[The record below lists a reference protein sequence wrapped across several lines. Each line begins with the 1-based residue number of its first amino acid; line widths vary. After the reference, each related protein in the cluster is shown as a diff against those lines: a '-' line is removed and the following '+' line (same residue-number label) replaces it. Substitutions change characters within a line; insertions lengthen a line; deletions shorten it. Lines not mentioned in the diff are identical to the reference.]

1 MASTTVTFTLNIDS
15 TLVPTVTTALCAL
28 SGYQA
33 TVTDNDPNSPTYGQ
47 QIANP
52 VTPEDGAKQAV
63 INYIL
68 NQVTEYNNRQALLA
82 VTPPD
87 STLIS

>member
-1 MASTTVTFTLNIDS
+1 MATVTFTLNVDDS
-15 TLVPTVTTALCAL
+15 ILPTVTTALCAL

-33 TVTDNDPNSPTYGQ
+33 EVTDTDPTSPTYGQ

-63 INYIL
+63 IGYIL
-68 NQVTEYNNRQALLA
+68 NQVQEYQNRAVLA
-82 VTPPD
+82 TVVPPD
-87 STLIS
+87 SSLIS

>member
-1 MASTTVTFTLNIDS
+1 MSQISFTLNIDDS
-15 TLVPTVTTALCAL
+15 LLPTVTTALCAL
-28 SGYQA
+28 SGYQPE
-33 TVTDNDPNSPTYGQ
+33 VTDSDPTSETYGQ

-52 VTPEDGAKQAV
+52 ISPEDGAKQAV
-63 INYIL
+63 IQYIL